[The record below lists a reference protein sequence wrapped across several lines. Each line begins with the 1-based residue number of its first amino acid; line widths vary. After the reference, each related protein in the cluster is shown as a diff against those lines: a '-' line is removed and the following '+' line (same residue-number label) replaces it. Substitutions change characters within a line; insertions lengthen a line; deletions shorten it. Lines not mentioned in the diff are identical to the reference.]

1 MLKGVHSNRLLTC
14 SVILFAL
21 VLCCGPSHAE
31 EGAGKAALASG
42 DYLIGPGDLLG
53 IEVWKDPSLTRT
65 VMVLPDG
72 KIVFPLIGELTAG
85 GKSVESLKKEIARRI
100 EVYVPDTVL
109 TLEVRQMNSL
119 FIYVLGRVNNPGRPQ
134 LTGNVN
140 VLQALAMAGG
150 LNPFAKR
157 SDIRIFRQEGGETR
171 IFHFDYDEVTSGE
184 RLADNIELKRGDV
197 LFVP

>member
-1 MLKGVHSNRLLTC
+1 MLKCVLSTRPLAC
-14 SVILFAL
+14 SLFLFAL
-21 VLCCGPSHAE
+21 MLSSGRSHAE
-31 EGAGKAALASG
+31 EGAGKAAVVSG
-42 DYLIGPGDLLG
+42 DYLIGPGDQLG

-65 VMVLPDG
+65 VVVLPDG

-85 GKSVESLKKEIARRI
+85 GKSVESLKKEIAQRI
-100 EVYVPDTVL
+100 EAYVPDTVL
-109 TLEVRQMNSL
+109 TLEVKQINSL

-150 LNPFAKR
+150 LNPFARR
-157 SDIRIFRQEGGETR
+157 SDIRILRQEGGKTR
-171 IFHFDYDEVTSGE
+171 VIHFNYDEVTSGE
-184 RLADNIELKRGDV
+184 RMEDNIELKRGDV

>member
-1 MLKGVHSNRLLTC
+1 MLKGVRSNRFLAC
-14 SVILFAL
+14 SLILFAM
-21 VLCCGPSHAE
+21 VLGCGASHAE
-31 EGAGKAALASG
+31 EGAGKAAQVSG

-53 IEVWKDPSLTRT
+53 IEVWKEPSLTRT

-157 SDIRIFRQEGGETR
+157 SDIRIFRQQGGETQ